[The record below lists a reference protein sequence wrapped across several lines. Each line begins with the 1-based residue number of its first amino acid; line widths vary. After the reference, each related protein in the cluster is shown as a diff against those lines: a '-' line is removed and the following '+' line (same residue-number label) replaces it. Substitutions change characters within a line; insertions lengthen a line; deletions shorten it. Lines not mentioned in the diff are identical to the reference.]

1 MYRVPKT
8 SRWQYGRLQQSL
20 YLVNIGLYSLMVF
33 LTIFSASK
41 IVRWWLDDPWYLL
54 DYASFI
60 WLPIGLL
67 LLNPFIWQRMYALT
81 TLVITGSSL
90 LLLNIFLMGFMRFNF
105 SDADQIGWGVVTLF
119 SVAITLVVWYRAAPW
134 RKFNR

>member
-1 MYRVPKT
+1 MYHVPKT
-8 SRWQYGRLQQSL
+8 SRWQYGCLQQSL

-41 IVRWWLDDPWYLL
+41 IVRWWLDDPRYEL
-54 DYASFI
+54 DYATFI

-67 LLNPFIWQRMYALT
+67 LLSPFIWQRMYALG
-81 TLVITGSSL
+81 TLAITGSSL
-90 LLLNIFLMGFMRFNF
+90 LLLNIFLMVFLRVDF
-105 SDADQIGWGVVTLF
+105 SDADQIGWSVVILF
-119 SVAITLVVWYRAAPW
+119 SVAITLVVWYRAKPW

>member
-20 YLVNIGLYSLMVF
+20 YLVNIGLYLLMVF

-41 IVRWWLDDPWYLL
+41 IVEWWLDDPRYEL
-54 DYASFI
+54 DYATFI

-67 LLNPFIWQRMYALT
+67 LLNPFIWQRMYALG
-81 TLVITGSSL
+81 TLAITGSSL
-90 LLLNIFLMGFMRFNF
+90 LLLNIFLMGFMRVDF
-105 SDADQIGWGVVTLF
+105 SDADQIGWGVVILF
-119 SVAITLVVWYRAAPW
+119 SMAITLVVWHRAKPW

>member
-1 MYRVPKT
+1 
-8 SRWQYGRLQQSL
+8 
-20 YLVNIGLYSLMVF
+20 MVF
-33 LTIFSASK
+33 LTIFSASR

-54 DYASFI
+54 DYATFI
-60 WLPIGLL
+60 WFPIGLL
-67 LLNPFIWQRMYALT
+67 LLNPLIWQRMYALT

-90 LLLNIFLMGFMRFNF
+90 LLLNIFLMGFMRVDF

-119 SVAITLVVWYRAAPW
+119 SVAITLIVWHRAAPW